1 MFKNFS
7 VFTLANKGIL
17 PDSLKTDAVT
27 NPKVLTNF
35 TEVWIFLGLV
45 NYCSQ
50 FISGYAELTEPL
62 HKLMKKTTI
71 FKWSNEHQNSFE
83 KLKLALV
90 NSEISVLLVKQYHY
104 QYH

>member
-1 MFKNFS
+1 
-7 VFTLANKGIL
+7 
-17 PDSLKTDAVT
+17 
-27 NPKVLTNF
+27 
-35 TEVWIFLGLV
+35 
-45 NYCSQ
+45 
-50 FISGYAELTEPL
+50 
-62 HKLMKKTTI
+62 MKKTTI